1 MEWTIYDKTGLTKK
15 AEIKELE
22 YNGEFM
28 GESYV
33 SFSVKSFSPIDFEM
47 GDKLTYRGEE
57 YTLNYDPTVVKKA
70 ARYKSGEGFVYDNV
84 KFNSASDELTR
95 CDFLDYVKGDNKVH
109 FTSLPNFDFYAS
121 SVRDLADRIQANLD
135 RLYAGT
141 QQWTV
146 VVSSDSEG
154 KKNVPVSI
162 NNINVWGALELV
174 NTTFEMNF
182 IIRGRTIT
190 IGTEGVE
197 VGDMFSYGKGNGLYQ
212 IERNAEQ
219 DQAIIT
225 RLRAYGSTRN
235 MPVRYYNKHQYKE
248 GSIDVSER
256 YEVSSLKKVYYRF
269 SLSFS
274 TERFGP
280 DGSEMSF
287 YSYGTDVLITGIWT
301 HVEAQGQYVDES
313 GKVSYAFPAG
323 MAFVTNYMSA
333 IGPIQRFVSGANFEY
348 FTPDTAYFP
357 LIPPEQ
363 IVNRLMLPGFSFE
376 ENDVYVDS
384 DNLSELGI
392 REGTVF
398 FDGSVEGLEEIYPSI
413 EGMTADD
420 LNEAGIPVTVVA
432 GDNGNLDEI
441 AYADQ
446 VEDDGFWTDKADGE
460 SIPPFKAVL
469 KNIGFDIREYWYEG
483 MQPVLSMR
491 DGQLGGRGFN
501 IINVEEGTAGGGV
514 KTYILTLE
522 RVEDSDLG
530 MYFPNKDYNM
540 KPGDKFV
547 ILDIEMPDVYIKA
560 ASQRLLRAAKEY
572 LAKNDYVRYTYS
584 PKVDEI
590 YMARQHDKAMASGG
604 AVKSLHDTLKEGD
617 LLSFKDTDLS
627 VEKSIV
633 IDKLTIKE
641 GDIIP
646 TYEITLR
653 EEKTVGTLQRMQNKI
668 DSIITGKDKGGG
680 ANGAYRNQLVF
691 DSYISFPTIGRQDT
705 LYVARDRN
713 YTTYAWTGNNYEMT
727 TASVSEDEL
736 ASKMNKVTILCGY

>member
-33 SFSVKSFSPIDFEM
+33 SFSVKSFSPIAFEM

-135 RLYAGT
+135 RLYTGT

-162 NNINVWGALELV
+162 SNINVWGALELV

-190 IGTEGVE
+190 IGTEGVAVE
-197 VGDMFSYGKGNGLYQ
+197 GMFSYGKGNGLYQ

-235 MPVRYYNKHQYKE
+235 MPVRYYNEIHYVTGSVYVVASYSDNLASNNFYWVKLNLAYTKQRFDETVDFQVNNIWYE
-248 GSIDVSER
+248 GHWEYHSQS
-256 YEVSSLKKVYYRF
+256 YGEVEAGYSMKVYTQRSGLF
-269 SLSFS
+269 RNEDKIQNFK
-274 TERFGP
+274 
-280 DGSEMSF
+280 DGVH
-287 YSYGTDVLITGIWT
+287 Y
-301 HVEAQGQYVDES
+301 A
-313 GKVSYAFPAG
+313 AFPSWA
-323 MAFVTNYMSA
+323 VE
-333 IGPIQRFVSGANFEY
+333 V
-348 FTPDTAYFP
+348 P
-357 LIPPEQ
+357 LIPAQ
-363 IVNRLMLPGFSFE
+363 QVVQNLMLPGFSFE

-398 FDGSVEGLEEIYPSI
+398 FDGSTDGLDEIYPSI

-441 AYADQ
+441 ADADQ

-469 KNIGFDIREYWYEG
+469 KNIGFDIREYWYDG

-491 DGQLGGRGFN
+491 DGQLGGREFN

-617 LLSFKDTDLS
+617 LLSFKDMDLS

-653 EEKTVGTLQRMQNKI
+653 EDKTVGTIQRMQNQI
-668 DSIITGKDKGGG
+668 DSIISGKDKSVGS
-680 ANGAYRNQLVF
+680 NGAYRSQLVF